1 MELLR
6 ARAGGRPWRSTLLI
20 PPSTWSF
27 IPTSRFVRSRRRR
40 KSSAGGHLDR
50 KAEELLHRIKGALT
64 PEEADAAGKAFRAWS
79 EAEGL
84 LLVPRDDD
92 ERA

>member
-1 MELLR
+1 MAEH
-6 ARAGGRPWRSTLLI
+6 ATH

-40 KSSAGGHLDR
+40 DR
-50 KAEELLHRIKGALT
+50 KAEELLHRIKGTLA
-64 PEEADAAGKAFRAWS
+64 PEEADAAGKAFRAGS

-84 LLVPRDDD
+84 LLVPRED

>member
-6 ARAGGRPWRSTLLI
+6 AGAGGRPWRSTLLI
-20 PPSTWSF
+20 PPPGHS
-27 IPTSRFVRSRRRR
+27 SRRADSFAR
-40 KSSAGGHLDR
+40 DR
-50 KAEELLHRIKGALT
+50 KAEELLHRIKGALA

-84 LLVPRDDD
+84 LLVPREDD

>member
-6 ARAGGRPWRSTLLI
+6 AGAGGRSWRSTLLI
-20 PPSTWSF
+20 PPSAWSF
-27 IPTSRFVRSRRRR
+27 IPTSRFVRLRRRR

-64 PEEADAAGKAFRAWS
+64 PEEADDADKAFRAWS

-84 LLVPRDDD
+84 LLVPREDD

>member
-1 MELLR
+1 MAIWNFY
-6 ARAGGRPWRSTLLI
+6 ARVAVAAHGGARYSSPIHLVI
-20 PPSTWSF
+20 HPDEP
-27 IPTSRFVRSRRRR
+27 IRSRRRR

-84 LLVPRDDD
+84 LLVPRED